1 MSYPKQHSVL
11 FICTGNSA
19 RSIMGEMAAN
29 LLTNEYFI
37 GFSAGSN
44 PTGIINPAALEIAK
58 ELGYPINKLKSKS
71 INIFSEGN
79 NNKFDYAITV
89 CDNAKDACPVY
100 TNCLNNLHWSYSDP
114 ADIVD
119 FNERKQK
126 LLEIYQDIGTRLNA
140 ILKKNVT

>member
-1 MSYPKQHSVL
+1 M
-11 FICTGNSA
+11 
-19 RSIMGEMAAN
+19 
-29 LLTNEYFI
+29 
-37 GFSAGSN
+37 
-44 PTGIINPAALEIAK
+44 
-58 ELGYPINKLKSKS
+58 GYPINKLESKS
-71 INIFSEGN
+71 INIFSESS

-119 FNERKQK
+119 FNQRKQK
-126 LLEIYQDIGTRLNA
+126 LLEIYQDIGLRLNA